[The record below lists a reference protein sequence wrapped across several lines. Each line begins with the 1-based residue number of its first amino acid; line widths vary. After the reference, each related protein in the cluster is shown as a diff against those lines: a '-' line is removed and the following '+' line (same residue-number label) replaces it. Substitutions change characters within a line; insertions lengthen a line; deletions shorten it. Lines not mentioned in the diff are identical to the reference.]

1 MTRTPRMASAA
12 LVLGLSMF
20 PVFAAEEESYDP
32 NETFT
37 CTAADGTVS
46 LQQEPCEEAKPAK
59 KKAASAG
66 EKANTKSK
74 EAKPAPTPAKTKAK
88 GVTYI
93 LREGATAPAITPP
106 PLKNVPWEPTWK
118 AFVEA
123 MHGGDGPGA
132 LRCLTSRAL
141 KEMGPRIESS
151 APEALKEMLGPF
163 DKVVVE
169 GDVGPYWSIRVLRAG
184 ARPRWVFFERTA
196 RGEWKI
202 AAI

>member
-1 MTRTPRMASAA
+1 MASAA
-12 LVLGLSMF
+12 LVLGLSMV
-20 PVFAAEEESYDP
+20 PVAAAEEEEYDP
-32 NETFT
+32 NELFT

-46 LQQEPCEEAKPAK
+46 LQQEPCEA
-59 KKAASAG
+59 
-66 EKANTKSK
+66 
-74 EAKPAPTPAKTKAK
+74 AKPAPKKNVPAPKPSAKKAPAPVLPKAK
-88 GVTYI
+88 SVTYV
-93 LREGATAPAITPP
+93 LRESGAPSTSVAP

-123 MHGGDGPGA
+123 MHGGDGAGA

-141 KEMGPRIESS
+141 KELGPRIESS
-151 APEALKEMLGPF
+151 TPEALKGMIEPY
-163 DKVVVE
+163 DRVVVE

-184 ARPRWVFFERTA
+184 ARPKWVFFERTA

>member
-12 LVLGLSMF
+12 LVLGLSML
-20 PVFAAEEESYDP
+20 PVAAAEEEEYDP
-32 NETFT
+32 DEVFT
-37 CTAADGTVS
+37 CTQADGTVS
-46 LQQEPCEEAKPAK
+46 LQQEPCEQAKPAP
-59 KKAASAG
+59 KKAASSGA
-66 EKANTKSK
+66 KSSTKSK
-74 EAKPAPTPAKTKAK
+74 ETQSAPAKTRAK

-93 LREGATAPAITPP
+93 LREGATAPAIVPP

-163 DKVVVE
+163 DRVVVE

>member
-1 MTRTPRMASAA
+1 MTPTPRMASAA
-12 LVLGLSMF
+12 LVLGLSVL
-20 PVFAAEEESYDP
+20 PIFAAEEEEYDP
-32 NETFT
+32 NELFT

-46 LQQEPCEEAKPAK
+46 LQQEPCEVPKPPPKKRTEAAPK
-59 KKAASAG
+59 S
-66 EKANTKSK
+66 NTKGT
-74 EAKPAPTPAKTKAK
+74 APAPALPKAK
-88 GVTYI
+88 GVTYV
-93 LREGATAPAITPP
+93 LRESATPNPTVAP

-123 MHGGDGPGA
+123 MNQGDGESA

-141 KEMGPRIESS
+141 REMGPRIQSS

-163 DKVVVE
+163 DRVVVE
-169 GDVGPYWSIRVLRAG
+169 GDVGPYWSIRVLRSG
-184 ARPRWVFFERTA
+184 ARPKWVFFERTA

>member
-12 LVLGLSMF
+12 LVLGLSML
-20 PVFAAEEESYDP
+20 PVAAAEEEEYDP
-32 NETFT
+32 NELFT

-46 LQQEPCEEAKPAK
+46 LQQEPCEEAKPAPK
-59 KKAASAG
+59 KGAAPAARKPSTQKA
-66 EKANTKSK
+66 
-74 EAKPAPTPAKTKAK
+74 PAPALPKAK
-88 GVTYI
+88 SVTYV
-93 LREGATAPAITPP
+93 LRESGTPSATVAP

-151 APEALKEMLGPF
+151 APEALKELLGPF
-163 DKVVVE
+163 DRVVVE